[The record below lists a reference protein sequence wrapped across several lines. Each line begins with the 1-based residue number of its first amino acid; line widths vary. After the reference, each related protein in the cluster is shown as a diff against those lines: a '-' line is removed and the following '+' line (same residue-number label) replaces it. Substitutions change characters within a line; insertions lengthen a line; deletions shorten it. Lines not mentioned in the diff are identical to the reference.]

1 MAKEKQLP
9 FGQITPVAKP
19 LGSFITPGQKQ
30 TAGAAKPSMIG
41 SVPQIATL
49 QRGSQGNVQG
59 YNQFQQLSEALG
71 PFTQNLI
78 AAGTN
83 AYMAYG
89 QRRIEKGF
97 NDATEFARKQAEN
110 EIAKAKLSLQVQEE
124 KSAGNVAAQIGALWK
139 IDQEAAVLLK
149 TTNPFEL
156 TGRRRALAQLAA
168 NEIDNVY
175 KEDLANNASL
185 LATIK
190 PGSSELVK
198 RRYELVKKVQDKY
211 QLTGDEKEYQYYV
224 VPKENRA
231 YDDYTDKHEKLWDST
246 LQVDTQQKTI
256 ASIKGLVDDYA
267 VNGFFLGPVGMIP
280 MTDPRFT
287 ELAAHA
293 LTREID
299 QALSLFGGEDKVKVW
314 KALQKEL
321 TGFMDETPIADA
333 IRNIRVGSPDMEW
346 ESRPLFGDTNPGT
359 FLELESKALERKSK
373 IFESRQKGFE
383 IKGSALYWGA
393 DGPGSEPVG
402 SPAWKKK
409 IKELFTDNPEFEDW
423 VDMQEWLNDQTKIEQ
438 KSEEFLE
445 SDDAIT
451 TERKISQFENG
462 LTPEGIKDT
471 KTLYESIRTIA
482 EAAAPSERPSV
493 AKRLNQ
499 AVSEYKTEL
508 EKLPEGART
517 RLTSIA
523 KEFLALPDVKKIEQ
537 AGTSAYTGEG
547 ISADLLFG
555 SSMANE
561 SLEYQR
567 FFNDVRDALT
577 VEFDSLLTDWRKK
590 NPGEILGP
598 TAKTNLYQQARTN
611 LSKKD
616 PSNITFQKIYERA
629 VGEEKMKAYFGIKDQ
644 AGTDSFNINPVSKL
658 DREGGDPG
666 KRTPP
671 ETDRGGNDFDDVELD
686 QKDSF
691 SLPTHVIKTYESRAI
706 INGRFIYSELTSF
719 RESNSYSDRFIKI
732 AERAGVHPDKLM
744 LEQLKFYAERL
755 DPDGNIKRFLLERI
769 NSRKENS
776 TVSSAYMQQ
785 SGSNWLANMLF
796 GGPASASEITMLNP
810 RSKLLTGTDDE
821 RWQAAMSLATELGA
835 KYPEVIAAQ
844 FAKESGFGRKPSGT
858 HNYFGLKG
866 LKGGNTTLTN
876 TEEDNKQGKST
887 KTKDYFINFDS
898 PRDSFKYLIDR
909 WYKDYKGYTGV
920 ESGGS
925 PEKIAELLQEQGYA
939 TDPNY
944 AKALKTLLKERS
956 DLSTLPR
963 S

>member
-41 SVPQIATL
+41 GVPQIATL

-83 AYMAYG
+83 AYLDYG
-89 QRRIEKGF
+89 KRRIEKGF
-97 NDATEFARKQAEN
+97 DDATEFARKQAEN
-110 EIAKAKLSLQVQEE
+110 EIAKAKLSLQIQEE

-139 IDQEAAVLLK
+139 IDQEAAELLK

-156 TGRRRALAQLAA
+156 TGRRRALSQIAA

-175 KEDLANNASL
+175 KEDLANNSAL
-185 LATIK
+185 LSTIK
-190 PGSSELVK
+190 PGSPELAK
-198 RRYELVKKVQDKY
+198 RRYDLVKKVQDKY

-224 VPKENRA
+224 VPKETRA

-383 IKGSALYWGA
+383 IEGSALYWGA

-402 SPAWKKK
+402 SPEWKKK
-409 IKELFTDNPEFEDW
+409 IKELFTDNPKFEDW
-423 VDMQEWLNDQTKIEQ
+423 IEMQEWLNDQTKIEQ

-462 LTPEGIKDT
+462 LTPELLKDPEN
-471 KTLYESIRTIA
+471 LYKNIREIT
-482 EAAAPSERPSV
+482 EKAAPSERPAV

-508 EKLPEGART
+508 EKLPEGAKT
-517 RLTSIA
+517 QLNSIA
-523 KEFLALPDVKKIEQ
+523 KEFLALPDIKAIEV
-537 AGTSAYTGEG
+537 AGSSLLAGEG
-547 ISADLLFG
+547 LTAAALFG
-555 SSMANE
+555 NALAQE
-561 SLEYQR
+561 KPEYIR
-567 FFNDVRDALT
+567 FYNDINDALT

-616 PSNITFQKIYERA
+616 PNNITFQTIYARA

-644 AGTDSFNINPVSKL
+644 AGTDSFDINPVSKL
-658 DREGGDPG
+658 DRKAGDPG
-666 KRTPP
+666 ERTPP

-744 LEQLKFYAERL
+744 LEQLKFYDKRL

-835 KYPEVIAAQ
+835 EYPEVIAAQ

-909 WYKDYKGYTGV
+909 WYKDYKGYIGV

-925 PEKIAELLQEQGYA
+925 PQKIAELLQEQGYA

-956 DLSTLPR
+956 NLSTLPR

>member
-41 SVPQIATL
+41 GVPQIATL

-83 AYMAYG
+83 AYLDYG
-89 QRRIEKGF
+89 KRRIEKGF
-97 NDATEFARKQAEN
+97 DDATEFARKQAEN
-110 EIAKAKLSLQVQEE
+110 EIAKAKLSLQIQEE

-139 IDQEAAVLLK
+139 IDQEAAELLK

-156 TGRRRALAQLAA
+156 TGRRRALSQIAA

-175 KEDLANNASL
+175 KEDLANNSAL
-185 LATIK
+185 LSTIK
-190 PGSSELVK
+190 PGSPELAK
-198 RRYELVKKVQDKY
+198 RRYDLVKKVQDKY

-224 VPKENRA
+224 VPKETRA

-256 ASIKGLVDDYA
+256 AAIKGLVDDYA

-280 MTDPRFT
+280 MSDPRFT

-321 TGFMDETPIADA
+321 TGFMDETPMADA

-373 IFESRQKGFE
+373 IFENRQKGFE
-383 IKGSALYWGA
+383 IKAAAIYWGP

-409 IKELFTDNPEFEDW
+409 VNELIVNNPEFEDF
-423 VDMQEWLNDQTKIEQ
+423 VDVQKFINDQRKIED
-438 KSEEFLE
+438 KNEEFLE

-462 LTPEGIKDT
+462 LTPDSLKDT
-471 KTLYESIRTIA
+471 KTLYENIREIT
-482 EAAAPSERPSV
+482 EKAAPSERPSV

-499 AVSEYKTEL
+499 AVSEYRTEL
-508 EKLPEGART
+508 EKLPEGTRT
-517 RLTSIA
+517 ELSAIA
-523 KEFLALPDVKKIEQ
+523 KEVLALPDIKAIEVSGT
-537 AGTSAYTGEG
+537 GTSEAM
-547 ISADLLFG
+547 LFG

-567 FFNDVRDALT
+567 FYNDVLDALT
-577 VEFDSLLTDWRKK
+577 VEYNSLLTDWRKK

-598 TAKTNLYQQARTN
+598 TAKTKIKQDARTN
-611 LSKKD
+611 LFKKD
-616 PSNITFQKIYERA
+616 PSNITFQQIYERA
-629 VGEEKMKAYFGIKDQ
+629 VGEEKMKAYFGIKDPVPPS
-644 AGTDSFNINPVSKL
+644 GPTDVNPKSKL
-658 DREGGDPG
+658 DRKGGDPG
-666 KRTPP
+666 GRTPP

-744 LEQLKFYAERL
+744 LEQLKFYDKRL

-909 WYKDYKGYTGV
+909 WYKDYKGYIGV
-920 ESGGS
+920 ESGGN
-925 PEKIAELLQEQGYA
+925 PQKIAELLQEQGYA

-956 DLSTLPR
+956 NLSTLPR

>member
-19 LGSFITPGQKQ
+19 LGAFIVPGQKQ

-41 SVPQIATL
+41 SVPQIAAI
-49 QRGSQGNVQG
+49 QKGSQGNVQG
-59 YNQFQQLSEALG
+59 YNQFQQLAQALG
-71 PFTQNLI
+71 PFTTNLVQ
-78 AAGTN
+78 AGTS
-83 AYMAYG
+83 AYLDYG
-89 QRRIEKGF
+89 RRKIESGYEDVIK
-97 NDATEFARKQAEN
+97 N
-110 EIAKAKLSLQVQEE
+110 ELAKAKLSLQIQEE
-124 KSAGNVAAQIGALWK
+124 TSAGNVAAKIGALWK
-139 IDQEAAVLLK
+139 IDQEAAELLK
-149 TTNPFEL
+149 SSHPFEL
-156 TGRRRALAQLAA
+156 TGRRRALSQLAA
-168 NEIDNVY
+168 SEIDNLY
-175 KEDLANNASL
+175 NDDLANNAAQLS
-185 LATIK
+185 TIK
-190 PGSSELVK
+190 PGDPQLTK
-198 RRYELVKKVQDKY
+198 RRYEIQKQIQDKY
-211 QLTGDEKEYQYYV
+211 GLTGDEKEYQFYV

-231 YDDYTDKHEKLWDST
+231 YDKYTNEHKKLWDAT
-246 LQVDTQQKTI
+246 LQYDTKNKTVKAI
-256 ASIKGLVDDYA
+256 TALVDDYSK
-267 VNGFFLGPVGMIP
+267 NGIFSPLIEGNIP
-280 MTDPRFT
+280 MTDPRFI
-287 ELAAHA
+287 ELAAGNF
-293 LTREID
+293 TKEID
-299 QALSLFGGEDKVKVW
+299 QALSLFGGQDKIDVW
-314 KALQKEL
+314 KDIQKEL
-321 TGFMDETPIADA
+321 AAYMDETPIADA
-333 IRNIRVGSPDMEW
+333 IRNIRVGSPDMDW
-346 ESRPLFGDTNPGT
+346 DSRPLFGDTNPGT
-359 FLELESKALERKSK
+359 VLELESKALERKSK
-373 IFESRQKGFE
+373 LFENKQKGFE
-383 IKGSALYWGA
+383 ITGAALYWGA
-393 DGPGSEPVG
+393 DGPSSYPVG
-402 SPAWKKK
+402 SQKWKDR
-409 IKELFTDNPEFEDW
+409 IKELFTDNPRFEEW
-423 VDMQEWLNDQTKIEQ
+423 LDMREWLNDQRKIED
-438 KSEEFLE
+438 KNEEFLE

-451 TERKISQFENG
+451 TERKISQFANG
-462 LTPEGIKDT
+462 LTPEAIKDS

-482 EAAAPSERPSV
+482 EAAAPSERPAV

-499 AVSEYKTEL
+499 AVSEYRTEL
-508 EKLPEGART
+508 EKLPEGTRT
-517 RLTSIA
+517 ELSAIA
-523 KEFLALPDVKKIEQ
+523 KEVLALPDIKAIEVS
-537 AGTSAYTGEG
+537 GTGTTEAM
-547 ISADLLFG
+547 LFG

-567 FFNDVRDALT
+567 FYNDVLDALT
-577 VEFDSLLTDWRKK
+577 VEYNRLLTDWRKK
-590 NPGEILGP
+590 NPDEILGP
-598 TAKTNLYQQARTN
+598 TAKTQIKQEARTN
-611 LSKKD
+611 LFKKD
-616 PSNITFQKIYERA
+616 PSNITFQEIYKRA
-629 VGEEKMKAYFGIKDQ
+629 VGEEKMKAYFGIKDPVPPS
-644 AGTDSFNINPVSKL
+644 GPTDINPASKL
-658 DREGGDPG
+658 DRKGGDSG
-666 KRTPP
+666 ERTPP
-671 ETDRGGNDFDDVELD
+671 ETDRGGNDFDDIELD

-732 AERAGVHPDKLM
+732 AERAGVHPDRLM
-744 LEQLKFYAERL
+744 LEQLKFYDKTL

-898 PRDSFKYLIDR
+898 PRDAFKYLIDR
-909 WYKDYKGYTGV
+909 WYKDYKGYIGV
-920 ESGGS
+920 ESGGN
-925 PEKIAELLQEQGYA
+925 PQKIAELLQEQGYA

-956 DLSTLPR
+956 NLSTLPR